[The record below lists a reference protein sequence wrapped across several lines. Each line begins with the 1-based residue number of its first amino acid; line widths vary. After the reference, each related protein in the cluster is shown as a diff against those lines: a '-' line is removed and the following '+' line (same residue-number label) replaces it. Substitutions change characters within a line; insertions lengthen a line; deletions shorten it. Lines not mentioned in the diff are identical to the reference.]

1 MKNLILIIFFVPVT
15 IFAQKLIYKPTVAT
29 NLMEV
34 PSGGYLVNGI
44 IIDGDTFP
52 LVKMSPIIIF
62 PQRVFKSNA
71 ERRRYDRLTY
81 NLKVVYPYAILI
93 GIYYKQLDFEL
104 KSISDKAEQKKF
116 IKMKEKELKDK
127 YAEELMDLT
136 FTQGKLLFKLIDR
149 QTNHN
154 TYEVIQQFK
163 GTLNAAFWQTMGI
176 VFGYNLKVEYQPDE
190 EDKMIEEIV
199 AKIENGQI

>member
-1 MKNLILIIFFVPVT
+1 MNKLIIIFFFIPFS
-15 IFAQKLIYKPTVAT
+15 IFAQKLVYKPTVAT

-44 IIDGDTFP
+44 VIDGDTFP
-52 LVKMSPIIIF
+52 LIKMSPIIIF

-81 NLKVVYPYAILI
+81 NLKVVYPYAVLI
-93 GIYYKQLDFEL
+93 GIYYKQLDYEL
-104 KSISDKAEQKKF
+104 KNIPEKGEQKKF

-149 QTNHN
+149 QTDHN
-154 TYEVIQQFK
+154 TYEVIQEFK
-163 GTLNAAFWQTMGI
+163 GNLNAAFWQTMGV